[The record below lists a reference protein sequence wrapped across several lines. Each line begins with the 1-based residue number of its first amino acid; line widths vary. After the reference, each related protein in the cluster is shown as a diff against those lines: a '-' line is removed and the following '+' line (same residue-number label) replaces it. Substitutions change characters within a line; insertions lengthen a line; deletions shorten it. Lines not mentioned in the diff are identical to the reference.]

1 MEKEEEAEQC
11 CEETGD
17 DKKQT
22 DGCSPP
28 HSRLH
33 ISTLTLASHWSAR
46 SPRQGLLLSRLS
58 RVPEPKGCVSSLLSR
73 GRLNTTT
80 AVGPT
85 PVVGF
90 WGGGSQLVWEGSP
103 HPQLDPQLIWQV
115 VASWT
120 HRNTL
125 CHQLSLSNFTGGGV
139 TQSLSVNNQL
149 ETGDEW

>member
-1 MEKEEEAEQC
+1 M
-11 CEETGD
+11 
-17 DKKQT
+17 
-22 DGCSPP
+22 
-28 HSRLH
+28 
-33 ISTLTLASHWSAR
+33 
-46 SPRQGLLLSRLS
+46 
-58 RVPEPKGCVSSLLSR
+58 SSLLSR

-149 ETGDEW
+149 ETGDKWCNQRMHFSEYLKDQNTVLYNILKAYFSTEL